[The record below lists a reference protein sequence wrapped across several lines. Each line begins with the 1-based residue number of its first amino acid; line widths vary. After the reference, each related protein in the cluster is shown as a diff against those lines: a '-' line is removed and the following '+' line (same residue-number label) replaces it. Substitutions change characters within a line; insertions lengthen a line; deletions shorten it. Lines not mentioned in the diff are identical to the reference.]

1 VQKLVTWGAQLAV
14 AIALAMAAS
23 LARAH
28 GISLLLAGMAGG
40 AAIASVIGLGMRPPE
55 KLPRE
60 PQLSVARVQRDS
72 GATSIST
79 FEA

>member
-1 VQKLVTWGAQLAV
+1 VIPESEWDV

-23 LARAH
+23 LARGH

-40 AAIASVIGLGMRPPE
+40 AAIASLIGLRMRPPE
-55 KLPRE
+55 EL
-60 PQLSVARVQRDS
+60 ARAQRDS

-79 FEA
+79 FEG